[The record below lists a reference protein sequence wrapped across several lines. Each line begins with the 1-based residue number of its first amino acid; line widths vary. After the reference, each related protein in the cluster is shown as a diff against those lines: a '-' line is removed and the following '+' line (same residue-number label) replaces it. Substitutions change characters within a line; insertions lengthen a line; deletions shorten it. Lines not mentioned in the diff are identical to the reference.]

1 LFHPVLLLFDL
12 CFIGFWSLRGIWE
25 TAALLKRP
33 RTPPGSAPTVDY
45 QTADSEHL
53 MKRTRAGVQP
63 DEVKTVNYAGPSHP
77 QTASSPDDLPKAV
90 ARTLNQGS
98 CVMSMDFHPVQQ
110 SVLLVGTNV
119 GDIGIWEVALR
130 DRLANRTFKVWDIS
144 AASMPMQAALMKDPA
159 VSVNRTV
166 WSPDG
171 TLLGVAFSKHIV
183 HIYTYNGGSDL
194 RQHLEIDAH
203 VGGVNDLAFSHPNKQ
218 LCVITCGDD
227 KTIKVWD
234 AATGRKQYTFEGH
247 EAPVYS
253 VCPHH
258 KESIQFIFSTAIDGK
273 IKAWLYDLLGSRV
286 DYDAPGHWCTT
297 MAYSADGTR

>member
-1 LFHPVLLLFDL
+1 MWGW
-12 CFIGFWSLRGIWE
+12 CW
-25 TAALLKRP
+25 
-33 RTPPGSAPTVDY
+33 
-45 QTADSEHL
+45 Q
-53 MKRTRAGVQP
+53 
-63 DEVKTVNYAGPSHP
+63 VNYAGPSHP